1 MLITTRAIIFR
12 ATKYQETSLILDAYT
27 ELKGLRKYIISG
39 VRKAKAR
46 TPASLLQV
54 MNLVE
59 IVAYEREDREI
70 NRLKEVRLAYP
81 YQRIPF
87 DFTRGTLGLFMAEVA
102 RKTVRERENN
112 PALFQFLY
120 RSFQF
125 LDQTEEALANVHLH
139 FLLELSTYLGFMP
152 SGEWTVQTPIFDLQE
167 GQFISMLPGH
177 PHYLT
182 EEKSAWVHQLLHLD
196 KVHAWEIKIP
206 KKYRLELLRELLLYY
221 RLHLEGIG
229 EVNSLEVLREV
240 MR

>member
-12 ATKYQETSLILDAYT
+12 ATKYQESSLILDAYT

-81 YQRIPF
+81 YQQIPF
-87 DFTRGTLGLFMAEVA
+87 DLMRGTLGLFMAEVA

-112 PALFQFLY
+112 PGLFQFLY
-120 RSFQF
+120 ESFQF
-125 LDQTEEALANVHLH
+125 LDQTEASLANVHLH

-152 SGEWTVQTPIFDLQE
+152 SGEWSIHTPIFDLKE
-167 GQFISMLPGH
+167 GQFGSGAPRHPDYLP
-177 PHYLT
+177 

-196 KVHAWEIKIP
+196 KAHAHEIKIP
-206 KKYRLELLRELLLYY
+206 KTERLALLRELLRFYH
-221 RLHLEGIG
+221 LHLDGIG
-229 EVNSLEVLREV
+229 EVNSLEVVSEV